1 MLGTGLGTKKIP
13 VQLELNPKTVPEEQ
27 FSALGRCRRNLQK
40 AVEVREGFLEEAPF
54 EAKLAG
60 RVFSCG
66 QEVGTRAPFRE
77 RQGKKKKQSCNTEG
91 LGEQEEVRTGSK
103 AEIKP
108 GLEFWPLPTS
118 FLGGGLEEVVSLEG
132 AALWYRISA
141 L

>member
-1 MLGTGLGTKKIP
+1 MKPNSQGECSP
-13 VQLELNPKTVPEEQ
+13 VDRRWAQGRLLEKGKE
-27 FSALGRCRRNLQK
+27 
-40 AVEVREGFLEEAPF
+40 
-54 EAKLAG
+54 
-60 RVFSCG
+60 
-66 QEVGTRAPFRE
+66 
-77 RQGKKKKQSCNTEG
+77 KKKKQSCNTEG